1 LRNYFVAHVP
11 DGKESDAATEKP
23 KDQLSRD
30 FGVVRFSTLA
40 TISAKSDLPPSA
52 LSTHL
57 CHSVIN
63 FVALD
68 IAVQALTIM
77 AKTTARKRLLLRDRA
92 LVRNCNLLREEPT
105 IRLTRQ
111 SIQRRFF
118 D

>member
-1 LRNYFVAHVP
+1 LRDYFVAHVP

-30 FGVVRFSTLA
+30 FFGGVFDFRLWPQYPP
-40 TISAKSDLPPSA
+40 KPDLPPSA

-68 IAVQALTIM
+68 IAVQALTMM
-77 AKTTARKRLLLRDRA
+77 AQTTARKRLLP
-92 LVRNCNLLREEPT
+92 RERVVP
-105 IRLTRQ
+105 
-111 SIQRRFF
+111 
-118 D
+118 